1 MSALLT
7 PPSPGPPTRRRSRRG
22 PVIAAA
28 IVLLGGLAIA
38 VAILGALEQQQSNTC
53 TTPTTSSTTSLPTDG
68 TAGQTLNGAVSWF
81 GGPNDD
87 TTGPTTA
94 DGKPVSDPGIA
105 VYNTATLNGYWRVTF
120 PNGRTAI
127 LQQTDIGPAPW
138 TGRVL
143 DVLYSALPYI
153 GYSQQDFPTGAPIHA
168 TYLGASSKL
177 AGVAIGGGGNAT
189 KASSSAD
196 CSSTTLTGDRSVAAI
211 TAGADLLASMH
222 VPYSYGGGH
231 TLTPTK
237 PTLGLGGAPPVGLDC
252 SSSVSFVLQHA
263 GFNIPTMTS
272 TQLMSWGDPGPGQ
285 QVTIYAN
292 TWHTFLKIGNRYFG
306 TSGFGHPAAGGGPA
320 WFVVD
325 PSPSYLTLFTVRH
338 PPGL

>member
-1 MSALLT
+1 MLL
-7 PPSPGPPTRRRSRRG
+7 
-22 PVIAAA
+22 V
-28 IVLLGGLAIA
+28 VLLFGVLALA
-38 VAILGALEQQQSNTC
+38 VAILGALEQHQANTC
-53 TTPTTSSTTSLPTDG
+53 ATATTPISTAPPTS
-68 TAGQTLNGAVSWF
+68 AAVGQTITGAVSWF
-81 GGPNDD
+81 GGPDD
-87 TTGPTTA
+87 RTTGPTTA

-105 VYNTATLNGYWRVTF
+105 VYNTATLNGYWRVHF
-120 PNGRTAI
+120 PNGKTAV

-153 GYSQQDFPTGAPIHA
+153 GYSEQDFPTGAQITA
-168 TYLGASSKL
+168 TYLGTSAQL
-177 AGVAIGGGGNAT
+177 AGIAIGGDGSAT
-189 KASSSAD
+189 SSSGDECAG
-196 CSSTTLTGDRSVAAI
+196 TLTGDRSLAAV
-211 TAGADLLASMH
+211 TAAANLLASMH

-263 GFNIPTMTS
+263 GFRLSTMTS

-285 QVTIYAN
+285 EVTIYAS
-292 TWHTFLKIGNRYFG
+292 TWHTFLKIGNRFFG

-320 WFVVD
+320 WFTVD
-325 PSPSYLTLFTVRH
+325 PGPSYLALFVERH

>member
-1 MSALLT
+1 MATLLRE
-7 PPSPGPPTRRRSRRG
+7 PSPPTRPPSRPG
-22 PVIAAA
+22 AKIGLGIVAAGCLLL
-28 IVLLGGLAIA
+28 IVC
-38 VAILGALEQQQSNTC
+38 VAIIGALEGQQATNPC
-53 TTPTTSSTTSLPTDG
+53 AAPSSASTSLPAQG
-68 TAGQTLNGAVSWF
+68 TAGSTLRGAVSWF
-81 GGPNDD
+81 GGPNDP

-105 VYNTATLNGYWRVTF
+105 VYDTATLNGYWRVTF

-127 LQQTDIGPAPW
+127 LQQTDVGPAPW

-153 GYSQQDFPTGAPIHA
+153 GYTQQDFPTGAQITA
-168 TYLGASSKL
+168 RYLGTSPKL
-177 AGVAIGGGGNAT
+177 ASVAIGGGGTASA
-189 KASSSAD
+189 ASSEDCAD
-196 CSSTTLTGDRSVAAI
+196 TTGSGDRSLAAV
-211 TAGADLLASMH
+211 TSAADLLASMH
-222 VPYSYGGGH
+222 VSYSYGGGH

-237 PTLGLGGAPPVGLDC
+237 PTLGLDGAPPVGLDC

-292 TWHTFLKIGNRYFG
+292 TWHTFLKIGDRYFG
-306 TSGFGHPAAGGGPA
+306 TSGFGHPAAGTGPA
-320 WFVVD
+320 WFTID
-325 PSPSYLTLFTVRH
+325 PGPSYLALFTARH

>member
-1 MSALLT
+1 VSALLDR
-7 PPSPGPPTRRRSRRG
+7 PSPRPPTRRRSRVG
-22 PVIAAA
+22 ALVAVA
-28 IVLLGGLAIA
+28 VLGTLAIGI
-38 VAILGALEQQQSNTC
+38 AIIGALEQQQANTC
-53 TTPTTSSTTSLPTDG
+53 GTPTTSASAAPPTTATP
-68 TAGQTLNGAVSWF
+68 GQTLTGAVSWF
-81 GGPNDD
+81 GGPDD
-87 TTGPTTA
+87 HTTGPTTA

-105 VYNTATLNGYWRVTF
+105 VYNTATLNGYWQVTF

-138 TGRVL
+138 TGRAL

-153 GYSQQDFPTGAPIHA
+153 GYTEQDFPTGAQITAH
-168 TYLGASSKL
+168 YLGTSSKL
-177 AGVAIGGGGNAT
+177 ASVAIGGGGTASAAT
-189 KASSSAD
+189 AD
-196 CSSTTLTGDRSVAAI
+196 DCADTTSTGDRSLSAI
-211 TAGADLLASMH
+211 TAAANLLASMH

-231 TLTPTK
+231 TLSPTK
-237 PTLGLGGAPPVGLDC
+237 PTLGLDGTPPVGLDC

-272 TQLMSWGDPGPGQ
+272 TQLMTWGDPGPGQ
-285 QVTIYAN
+285 EVTIYTN

-325 PSPSYLTLFTVRH
+325 PSPSYLALFVARH